1 MAFKNKKGRKSSPDK
16 QKPVTQP
23 QQSVLQQFKG
33 LDMNN
38 PGQWPFMPRLA
49 ACIVTAVLVVGL
61 AWLLA
66 LSATYNRIESERM
79 QELALKDEFSKK
91 IQQVGQLARL
101 QEYKDQVTE
110 YVESLERQ
118 LPDNAQMD
126 VLLSNISKA
135 SGANRL
141 VLEVLESQP
150 RILRDYYVEQ
160 PIAIVVSGKRYEDF
174 ATFAQALAG
183 LDRIVT
189 LDDVTLMPV
198 DPEKG
203 EAAGLR
209 LQGTLRT
216 YRYMSPDEQDA
227 VRTSNNNQGS

>member
-1 MAFKNKKGRKSSPDK
+1 MLELFKSSCCK
-16 QKPVTQP
+16 
-23 QQSVLQQFKG
+23 
-33 LDMNN
+33 
-38 PGQWPFMPRLA
+38 
-49 ACIVTAVLVVGL
+49 
-61 AWLLA
+61 
-66 LSATYNRIESERM
+66 
-79 QELALKDEFSKK
+79 
-91 IQQVGQLARL
+91 
-101 QEYKDQVTE
+101 

-135 SGANRL
+135 SAANRL
-141 VLEVLESQP
+141 ILEALEAQP

-174 ATFAQALAG
+174 ATFAQSLAG

-189 LDDVTLMPV
+189 LDDVTLVPV

-216 YRYMSPDEQDA
+216 YRYMSPDEQAA
-227 VRTSNNNQGS
+227 VRTSGNANNQS

>member
-1 MAFKNKKGRKSSPDK
+1 
-16 QKPVTQP
+16 
-23 QQSVLQQFKG
+23 
-33 LDMNN
+33 MNN
-38 PGQWPFMPRLA
+38 PGQWPLMPRLA
-49 ACIVTAVLVVGL
+49 ACIATALLVVGI

-66 LSATYNRIESERM
+66 LSATYNRIDSERM
-79 QELALKDEFSKK
+79 QELALKDEFTKK
-91 IQQVGQLARL
+91 MQQVGQLARL

-110 YVESLERQ
+110 YVVSLERQ

-135 SGANRL
+135 TAANRL
-141 VLEVLESQP
+141 ILEVLEAQP

-174 ATFAQALAG
+174 ALFAQALAG

-189 LDDVTLMPV
+189 LDDVTLAAV

-203 EAAGLR
+203 EIAGLR

-216 YRYMSPDEQDA
+216 YRYMSPDEQAA
-227 VRTSNNNQGS
+227 VSTGRSTDR